1 MAWPPSQISVCCTTV
16 MVSRT
21 SMPHAQAGRHRGGS
35 WVGAAAPT
43 GLVVADRLA
52 LADLWSRCPESWAE
66 RALSRT
72 AQSGMTR
79 GGTRRA
85 SGVGA
90 QAIAQEARDGRKA
103 ALLARGREEPLTG
116 C

>member
-1 MAWPPSQISVCCTTV
+1 MASTASSLVRGRQPSSRRALSLQIVLRL
-16 MVSRT
+16 RT
-21 SMPHAQAGRHRGGS
+21 S
-35 WVGAAAPT
+35 GAAARSP
-43 GLVVADRLA
+43 GLNGA
-52 LADLWSRCPESWAE
+52 P
-66 RALSRT
+66 SRT

-79 GGTRRA
+79 VGTRRA
-85 SGVGA
+85 PGVGA